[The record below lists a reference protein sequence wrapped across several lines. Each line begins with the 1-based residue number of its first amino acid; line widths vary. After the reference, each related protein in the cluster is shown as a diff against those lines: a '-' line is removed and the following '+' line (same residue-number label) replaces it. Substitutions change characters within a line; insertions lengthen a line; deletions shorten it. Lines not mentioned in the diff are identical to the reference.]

1 MACHVPAVLA
11 MRTSVDSGFRGDQ
24 MFEPDRSPPRSSEQ
38 APHLRAIPGRASAPS
53 HWYGLVDAGDEAKF
67 CSAWLSMQCTRIS
80 GVMAGLLMMPPPAK
94 GLTVVS
100 TTWPERHPYL
110 DDLMRLAERAS
121 LERRTVVSQSQI
133 VTDAGPAQSFGLL
146 LALPLGPGS
155 QPIAVAAVALA
166 TSASS
171 LAPET
176 VAEQLRWGAGWL
188 EALPW
193 ARSSKDVTSG
203 VTRAASCL
211 DLLAAIG
218 EQPRL
223 QGMAIAVAN
232 DLAARLGADRVSVGV
247 MQRNGGI
254 RLRAISHSAS
264 FKHQGRLVDAI
275 EDAMEE
281 AVDQRSSVA
290 YPPLPSTERAVTLAH
305 RAFTDIIRVSGA
317 SLLSVVMP
325 GSKGQP
331 VGAIVFER
339 HRAESFDLDALK
351 LAEAIAALLG
361 PVVELQLRANRLLAG
376 RLIDNAGGGFA
387 ALLGPR
393 RPALKLGVIG
403 VIALALF
410 LTFANGEHR
419 VTAKSVLEGELQRA
433 AVAPFDGFVRSA
445 PVRAGDT
452 VKSGDLLVALDD
464 RELVLDRLKWHAER
478 DKLQQKHREALAKH
492 DRPNLVVLNA
502 QIRQAQAQLALAEE
516 KLARARIMAPFDAHV
531 VSGDLS
537 QMLGSPV
544 EKGKTLF
551 ELAPLDAYRLIIHVD
566 ERDVRYIAVEQ
577 RGTVALAGMPGDPL
591 PMILSKITPVTVAE
605 EGRNSFRVEG
615 RLMRP
620 SPNLRPG
627 MEGVAKI
634 DTGQHSL
641 VWIWTRR
648 VVEWVRLMAWKYLP

>member
-1 MACHVPAVLA
+1 MP
-11 MRTSVDSGFRGDQ
+11 
-24 MFEPDRSPPRSSEQ
+24 
-38 APHLRAIPGRASAPS
+38 SAPRWNGPS
-53 HWYGLVDAGDEAKF
+53 SFRRAPTPVLPSAIGVLV
-67 CSAWLSMQCTRIS
+67 
-80 GVMAGLLMMPPPAK
+80 
-94 GLTVVS
+94 
-100 TTWPERHPYL
+100 
-110 DDLMRLAERAS
+110 
-121 LERRTVVSQSQI
+121 
-133 VTDAGPAQSFGLL
+133 
-146 LALPLGPGS
+146 ALPLGPVS

-166 TSASS
+166 SGSSAA

-193 ARSSKDVTSG
+193 ARSSKDVSSG
-203 VTRAASCL
+203 VARAASSL

-223 QGMAIAVAN
+223 QGMAIAIAN

-247 MQRNGGI
+247 MRRNGSI

-275 EDAMEE
+275 ENAMEE

-290 YPPLPSTERAVTLAH
+290 YPPLPSTERAVTMAH
-305 RAFTDIIRVSGA
+305 RALTDIIRVSGA
-317 SLLSVVMP
+317 SLLSVVMA
-325 GSKGQP
+325 GSKGEP
-331 VGAIVFER
+331 VGAITFER
-339 HRAESFDLDALK
+339 HRAQSFDMDALK
-351 LAEAIAALLG
+351 LAEAVAALLG

-376 RLIDNAGGGFA
+376 RMIDSTGGGFA
-387 ALLGPR
+387 AVLGPR

-410 LTFANGEHR
+410 LTFAKGEHR

-433 AVAPFDGFVRSA
+433 AVAPFEGFVRSA

-464 RELVLDRLKWHAER
+464 RDLVLDRLKWRAER
-478 DKLQQKHREALAKH
+478 DKLLQKHREALAKH
-492 DRPNLVVLNA
+492 DRPNIVVLNS
-502 QIRQAQAQLALAEE
+502 QIRQAEAQLALAEE
-516 KLARARIMAPFDAHV
+516 KLARARIVAPFDAHV

-566 ERDVRYIAVEQ
+566 ERDVRYIALEQ
-577 RGTVALAGMPGDPL
+577 RGSVALAGMPGDPL
-591 PMILSKITPVTVAE
+591 PIDPEQDHAGHGRRRRTEFLPGRRSTHGTEPALAAGNGRRGQDRYRATLARVDLDAPRRRMVPPGGVEVSALSTANE
-605 EGRNSFRVEG
+605 R
-615 RLMRP
+615 
-620 SPNLRPG
+620 
-627 MEGVAKI
+627 
-634 DTGQHSL
+634 
-641 VWIWTRR
+641 
-648 VVEWVRLMAWKYLP
+648 

>member
-1 MACHVPAVLA
+1 
-11 MRTSVDSGFRGDQ
+11 
-24 MFEPDRSPPRSSEQ
+24 MFEPDRSSTRSAEQ
-38 APHLRAIPGRASAPS
+38 TPQLRTTVAESTVLQ
-53 HWYGLVDAGDEAKF
+53 HWNGLADAGNEASF
-67 CSAWLSMQCTRIS
+67 CSAWLSMQCSRIS
-80 GVMAGLLMMPPPAK
+80 GATGGLLMMPPPAK
-94 GLTVVS
+94 GQRVVS
-100 TTWPERHPYL
+100 TSWPAQNPSLRE
-110 DDLMRLAERAS
+110 LMRLAERAS
-121 LERRTVVSQSQI
+121 VERSIVISPGSDAVS
-133 VTDAGPAQSFGLL
+133 AQAFGVLV
-146 LALPLGPGS
+146 ALPLGPVS

-166 TSASS
+166 SGSSAA

-193 ARSSKDVTSG
+193 AQTSKEISSG
-203 VTRAASCL
+203 VDRATSCL

-223 QGMAIAVAN
+223 QGMAMVVAN
-232 DLAARLGADRVSVGV
+232 DLAARFGCDRVSVGV
-247 MQRNGGI
+247 MRRNGSI

-264 FKHQGRLVDAI
+264 FKNQGRLVDAI
-275 EDAMEE
+275 ENAMEE

-290 YPPLPSTERAVTLAH
+290 YPPLPSTERAVAMAH
-305 RAFTDIIRVSGA
+305 RALTDIIRVSGA
-317 SLLSVVMP
+317 SLLSVVMA
-325 GSKGQP
+325 GSKGGP

-339 HRAESFDLDALK
+339 HRAESFDMNVLK
-351 LAEAIAALLG
+351 LAEAVAALLG

-376 RLIDNAGGGFA
+376 RMIDSAGGGFA
-387 ALLGPR
+387 AVLGPR

-410 LTFANGEHR
+410 LTFAKGEHR
-419 VTAKSVLEGELQRA
+419 VTAKAVLEGELQRA

-452 VKSGDLLVALDD
+452 VKGGELLVALDD
-464 RELVLDRLKWHAER
+464 RDLVLDRLKWRAER
-478 DKLQQKHREALAKH
+478 DKLLQKHQEALAKH
-492 DRPNLVVLNA
+492 DRSNLVLLYS
-502 QIRQAQAQLALAEE
+502 QIRQAEAQLGLAEE
-516 KLARARIMAPFDAHV
+516 KLARARIVAPFDAHV

-577 RGTVALAGMPGDPL
+577 RGSIALTGMPGDPL

-615 RLMRP
+615 RLTGP
-620 SPNLRPG
+620 SPHLRPG

-634 DTGQHSL
+634 DTGQSSL

-648 VVEWVRLMAWKYLP
+648 VVEWFRLVAWKYLP